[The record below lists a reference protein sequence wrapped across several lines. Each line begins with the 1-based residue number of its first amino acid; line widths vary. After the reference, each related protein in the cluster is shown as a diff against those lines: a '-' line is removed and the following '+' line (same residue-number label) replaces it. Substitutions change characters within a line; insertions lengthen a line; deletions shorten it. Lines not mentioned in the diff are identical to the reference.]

1 VEESEMSDQQDTWRG
16 DQATDDVVGS
26 TSGWDTP
33 GLGREGS
40 GQGMPASFEGQ
51 PPEERGQT
59 ETQGQSGGMMET
71 AREKAGQV
79 TEQAGAMLDTAKDR
93 ATQMTDQ
100 ATSAVDTGMD
110 KAASGLDTVAG
121 TLRDRGESMGSGSM
135 GSLATTAADKMEAGA
150 QILREK
156 DTEQILSD
164 LEALVR
170 RRPVESLLVA
180 AGIGFVLSKIVR

>member
-1 VEESEMSDQQDTWRG
+1 MSDQQDTWR
-16 DQATDDVVGS
+16 DSQATNDVVGA
-26 TSGWDTP
+26 TTGWDKP

-40 GQGMPASFEGQ
+40 GQGLPPSFAGQ
-51 PPEERGQT
+51 PLDERGQT
-59 ETQGQSGGMMET
+59 GSQGQSGGMMET
-71 AREKAGQV
+71 AKEKAGQV
-79 TEQAGAMLDTAKDR
+79 TEQAGSMLDTAKDR

-121 TLRDRGESMGSGSM
+121 TLRDRGEGGGSM
-135 GSLATTAADKMEAGA
+135 ASIATTAADKMEAGA
-150 QILREK
+150 QMLRDK
-156 DTEQILSD
+156 DTEQIVSD

-170 RRPVESLLVA
+170 RKPVESLLVA